1 MEGCM
6 SSLMGNETVEFSKGF
21 EKLFEEHGGLRQQL
35 GDLLQMVQLLDQQ
48 EERAGL
54 FTDLRKK
61 VSAFF
66 EELEAHSQK
75 EESILFPMLETYI
88 GKSGGPIAV
97 MEYEHEE
104 AKRLIQSFLTQSDK
118 EATDEE
124 MITHSI
130 LVREAHSLLV
140 SHFMKEENVLF
151 PMGERFFS
159 ESEKEELYVKVAG

>member
-6 SSLMGNETVEFSKGF
+6 SSLIGNGPVEFSKGF
-21 EKLFEEHGGLRQQL
+21 EKLLEEHVSLRQQL
-35 GDLLQMVQLLDQQ
+35 EALLQMVQLLNQQ
-48 EERAGL
+48 EEKAEV
-54 FTDLRKK
+54 FADLRKK

-66 EELEAHSQK
+66 KELEAHSQK

-118 EATDEE
+118 ETMEE
-124 MITHSI
+124 NMVTHSLLI
-130 LVREAHSLLV
+130 REAHSLLI

-151 PMGERFFS
+151 PMGERLFS